1 MDEINWNDVIFE
13 NDKKNRSNERFF
25 SYNILSNEAF
35 ISQLDFS

>member
-13 NDKKNRSNERFF
+13 NDKKNRSNERLFLF
-25 SYNILSNEAF
+25 NILSNEAF